1 MLLVGLRGCESVLAL
16 LLALLS
22 SKGRPTVL
30 QHAFNIHL
38 LIKVFATDQKIK
50 IKHGQPCQ
58 LLTAS
63 CLTCSHKA
71 KDMTHPIKALNDSHN
86 LPDDD

>member
-30 QHAFNIHL
+30 QQAVNCQVL
-38 LIKVFATDQKIK
+38 LKISAKDQK
-50 IKHGQPCQ
+50 QTRSMDSPV
-58 LLTAS
+58 S
-63 CLTCSHKA
+63 CLATSCS
-71 KDMTHPIKALNDSHN
+71 IW
-86 LPDDD
+86 